1 MSIKIENLV
10 KQLGKKGKNACLLM
24 SNISSYKKN
33 KTLENISKIIEKNKK
48 LILKANKIDLSN
60 ATKNNLNSA
69 KIDRLSLNEERI
81 KDIQDSLND
90 IINFED
96 PINKI
101 IERRSRPSGIK
112 IKKISTPIGL
122 IGIIY
127 ESRPNVTIDAAALC
141 IKSSNSAILRPGS
154 ESYQSCLAL
163 FNCIKEGLVETG
175 LPEHL
180 IQIIPTTNRI
190 AVKKL
195 IQMTEYID
203 VIIPRGGK
211 NLVKLIQDTAKVPV
225 FAHLEGIVHT
235 YIHKDADPKMVENLI
250 LNSKLR
256 RPGICGAL
264 ECLLINKTFF
274 HKYGLNLVNKLLDNG
289 VEIRGD
295 KLVNKINGVKLANDE
310 DWGKEFLD
318 KILSVKVTDN
328 LKKAIEHINKYNS
341 NHTDSIITKSQNIAN
356 KFFSEID
363 SAIVMHNVSTQFAD
377 GGEFGMGAEIGI
389 GTGKL
394 HARGPI
400 GAKELTSF
408 KFIIEG
414 KGILRK

>member
-1 MSIKIENLV
+1 MSNKIENLV

-33 KTLENISKIIEKNKK
+33 KTLENISKIIEKNKN

-60 ATKNNLNSA
+60 ATKNKLNSA

-81 KDIQDSLND
+81 QDIQGSLHD

-101 IERRSRPSGIK
+101 IEKWKRPNK
-112 IKKISTPIGL
+112 LEIKKISTPIGL

-154 ESYQSCLAL
+154 ESYQSCSAL
-163 FNCIKEGLVETG
+163 FNCINEGLIKTG

-195 IQMTEYID
+195 IQMTDYID

-211 NLVKLIQDTAKVPV
+211 NLVKLIQRV
-225 FAHLEGIVHT
+225 
-235 YIHKDADPKMVENLI
+235 
-250 LNSKLR
+250 
-256 RPGICGAL
+256 
-264 ECLLINKTFF
+264 
-274 HKYGLNLVNKLLDNG
+274 LV
-289 VEIRGD
+289 
-295 KLVNKINGVKLANDE
+295 
-310 DWGKEFLD
+310 
-318 KILSVKVTDN
+318 
-328 LKKAIEHINKYNS
+328 
-341 NHTDSIITKSQNIAN
+341 
-356 KFFSEID
+356 
-363 SAIVMHNVSTQFAD
+363 
-377 GGEFGMGAEIGI
+377 
-389 GTGKL
+389 
-394 HARGPI
+394 
-400 GAKELTSF
+400 
-408 KFIIEG
+408 
-414 KGILRK
+414 

>member
-60 ATKNNLNSA
+60 ATKNKLNSA
-69 KIDRLSLNEERI
+69 KIDRLSLNKERI
-81 KDIQDSLND
+81 KNIQDSLHD

-163 FNCIKEGLVETG
+163 FNCINEGLIKTG
-175 LPEHL
+175 
-180 IQIIPTTNRI
+180 
-190 AVKKL
+190 
-195 IQMTEYID
+195 
-203 VIIPRGGK
+203 
-211 NLVKLIQDTAKVPV
+211 
-225 FAHLEGIVHT
+225 
-235 YIHKDADPKMVENLI
+235 
-250 LNSKLR
+250 
-256 RPGICGAL
+256 
-264 ECLLINKTFF
+264 
-274 HKYGLNLVNKLLDNG
+274 
-289 VEIRGD
+289 
-295 KLVNKINGVKLANDE
+295 
-310 DWGKEFLD
+310 
-318 KILSVKVTDN
+318 
-328 LKKAIEHINKYNS
+328 
-341 NHTDSIITKSQNIAN
+341 
-356 KFFSEID
+356 
-363 SAIVMHNVSTQFAD
+363 
-377 GGEFGMGAEIGI
+377 
-389 GTGKL
+389 
-394 HARGPI
+394 
-400 GAKELTSF
+400 
-408 KFIIEG
+408 
-414 KGILRK
+414 

>member
-1 MSIKIENLV
+1 
-10 KQLGKKGKNACLLM
+10 
-24 SNISSYKKN
+24 
-33 KTLENISKIIEKNKK
+33 
-48 LILKANKIDLSN
+48 
-60 ATKNNLNSA
+60 
-69 KIDRLSLNEERI
+69 
-81 KDIQDSLND
+81 
-90 IINFED
+90 
-96 PINKI
+96 
-101 IERRSRPSGIK
+101 
-112 IKKISTPIGL
+112 
-122 IGIIY
+122 
-127 ESRPNVTIDAAALC
+127 
-141 IKSSNSAILRPGS
+141 
-154 ESYQSCLAL
+154 
-163 FNCIKEGLVETG
+163 
-175 LPEHL
+175 
-180 IQIIPTTNRI
+180 
-190 AVKKL
+190 
-195 IQMTEYID
+195 
-203 VIIPRGGK
+203 
-211 NLVKLIQDTAKVPV
+211 
-225 FAHLEGIVHT
+225 
-235 YIHKDADPKMVENLI
+235 MVEKLI

>member
-1 MSIKIENLV
+1 MH
-10 KQLGKKGKNACLLM
+10 
-24 SNISSYKKN
+24 
-33 KTLENISKIIEKNKK
+33 
-48 LILKANKIDLSN
+48 
-60 ATKNNLNSA
+60 
-69 KIDRLSLNEERI
+69 
-81 KDIQDSLND
+81 D

-101 IERRSRPSGIK
+101 IEKRSRPSGIK

-163 FNCIKEGLVETG
+163 FNCINEGLIKTG

-195 IQMTEYID
+195 IQMTDYID

-295 KLVNKINGVKLANDE
+295 KLVNKINGVKLADDE

>member
-1 MSIKIENLV
+1 MSNKIENLV

-33 KTLENISKIIEKNKK
+33 KTLENISKIIEKNKN

-60 ATKNNLNSA
+60 ATKNKLNSA

-81 KDIQDSLND
+81 KDIQGSLHD

-101 IERRSRPSGIK
+101 IEKRSRPSGIK

-163 FNCIKEGLVETG
+163 FNCIKEGLIKTG

-195 IQMTEYID
+195 IQMTDYID

-235 YIHKDADPKMVENLI
+235 YIHKDADPKMVEKLI

-274 HKYGLNLVNKLLDNG
+274 HKHGLNLVNKLLDNG

-295 KLVNKINGVKLANDE
+295 KLVNKIKGVKLANDE

>member
-33 KTLENISKIIEKNKK
+33 KTLENISKIIEKNKN

-60 ATKNNLNSA
+60 ATKNKLNSA

-81 KDIQDSLND
+81 KDIQGSLHD

-101 IERRSRPSGIK
+101 IEKRSRPSGIK

-154 ESYQSCLAL
+154 ESYQSCLAF
-163 FNCIKEGLVETG
+163 FNCIKEGLIKTG

-195 IQMTEYID
+195 IQMTDYID

-235 YIHKDADPKMVENLI
+235 YIHKDADPKMVEKLI

-274 HKYGLNLVNKLLDNG
+274 HKHGLNLVNKLLDNG

-295 KLVNKINGVKLANDE
+295 KLVNKIKGVKLANDE

-328 LKKAIEHINKYNS
+328 LNKAIEHINKYNS